1 MANYNVDIAVALKG
15 AKKLTD
21 FNKTVGNTTNQIKSL
36 EHQLKTASKQ
46 QGLLVRSFENL
57 NKVLADAKT
66 NFNAVAS
73 GTKLQEKA
81 ARQLIRAE
89 KDLNKEY
96 RQRDLLLQRLRGTG
110 PMNLPGTGVG
120 RDPVASSI
128 ERRRRKLMRGANKN
142 SPHSRPIGPGEA
154 VPANLRSPLP
164 PRSDVFLSSPL
175 PPRSPLPQRS
185 SIEPGQSLFGQSV
198 NIEGR
203 SLQIQRE
210 QFELQSKLGQ
220 MEIRSLKNK
229 RKDLTFEEL
238 ITRNIEKQTKLEKS
252 NEIMLSQSSR
262 RRRQRILD
270 NPFNRIRQ
278 GLTGRSRTARA
289 RRGQATSNALIGG
302 AFPLLFGQG
311 LGAAAGGAAGGGA
324 GGLLGGQFGFALSLV
339 GTAVGSSLDRMIQG
353 LKEFGKALD
362 TTEGALK
369 MMTDRNLFS
378 SKAIQK
384 QAEALK
390 RQGRQAELNELVT
403 RDLGNSLGAV
413 AVKDVQKFSTEMEEL
428 SRQFGILT
436 TQFQIL
442 AAGPLAKVVDL
453 INNVVG
459 RQVLESRIS
468 NQLRALEKGDP
479 KAFQQFIKDN
489 PRSAKEFG
497 LGLLSGT
504 LKQQT
509 PLGVVDTDV
518 GPGGFKFGGRSDEQL
533 QTLSGSLD
541 SLLKRSGI
549 DSNLGIGGG
558 DADKV
563 LQVLE
568 AEEGNLRK
576 KQDALQSSFG
586 IESAIAVIK
595 ENNSHLDDKALND
608 LLTKAR
614 RQLEVNDKLKEENF
628 SLQITLD
635 LYNNI
640 ASSIENGIVSA
651 IEGAIE
657 GTRTLG
663 DVARSVFTEI
673 QRSLIRFGVNA
684 FLGGLPGI
692 GGFFRAEGGP
702 VSRGRS
708 YIVGERGPELFTPGS
723 SGMITPNHQ
732 LGGGSTSV
740 VVNVDASGS
749 NVEGDEGEGRAL
761 GLALSAAIETELIKQ
776 KRPGGLLA

>member
-1 MANYNVDIAVALKG
+1 MANYGINLEVKIRAQKLKQFNDNIKKSQDTIKG
-15 AKKLTD
+15 ANQSIDKLA
-21 FNKTVGNTTNQIKSL
+21 KSVNGS
-36 EHQLKTASKQ
+36 AVPSI
-46 QGLLVRSFENL
+46 SNL
-57 NKVLADAKT
+57 NKILNEANKAFRDS
-66 NFNAVAS
+66 AV
-73 GTKLQEKA
+73 GTPQATKA
-81 ARQLIRAE
+81 AENFAKATQLVNETLKQQNQLLEDIQQKQVKRPVLQNKFTTTSSPFAASRDSLGRSNAEINALLDDKADLVMKQQEEAKAVQNALKPTLQGNRLQQQQNAIINKQLDERAE
-89 KDLNKEY
+89 LYMIQNQEIKNIANTIRTKKIKELEAEAKIENEILNARAKRVQLDKDETARRRS
-96 RQRDLLLQRLRGTG
+96 RQSIQRRQDLLEQPGARFARFRRGRT
-110 PMNLPGTGVG
+110 
-120 RDPVASSI
+120 
-128 ERRRRKLMRGANKN
+128 RGDRA
-142 SPHSRPIGPGEA
+142 
-154 VPANLRSPLP
+154 
-164 PRSDVFLSSPL
+164 
-175 PPRSPLPQRS
+175 
-185 SIEPGQSLFGQSV
+185 
-198 NIEGR
+198 
-203 SLQIQRE
+203 
-210 QFELQSKLGQ
+210 
-220 MEIRSLKNK
+220 IRS
-229 RKDLTFEEL
+229 
-238 ITRNIEKQTKLEKS
+238 
-252 NEIMLSQSSR
+252 
-262 RRRQRILD
+262 
-270 NPFNRIRQ
+270 
-278 GLTGRSRTARA
+278 
-289 RRGQATSNALIGG
+289 QALSNALIGG

-311 LGAAAGGAAGGGA
+311 LGAAAGGGLGGGA
-324 GGLLGGQFGFALSLV
+324 GGILGGQFGFALSLV
-339 GTAVGSSLDRMIQG
+339 GTSVGAAIDRLIKG
-353 LKEFGKALD
+353 LTEFGKALD

-468 NQLRALEKGDP
+468 NQLRALQKGDP
-479 KAFQQFIKDN
+479 KAFEQFIKEN

-509 PLGVVDTDV
+509 PIGVIDTDV

-533 QTLSGSLD
+533 KTLSGSLD

-563 LQVLE
+563 LQVLQT
-568 AEEGNLRK
+568 EEGNLRK
-576 KQDALQSSFG
+576 KQEALQSSFG

-608 LLTKAR
+608 LTTKAR
-614 RQLEVNDKLKEENF
+614 KQLEVNEKLEKQNF

-640 ASSIENGIVSA
+640 ASSIENGIVTA
-651 IEGAIE
+651 IEGAIQ
-657 GTRTLG
+657 GTKTLG
-663 DVARSVFTEI
+663 DVARSVFAEI
-673 QRSLIRFGVNA
+673 QRSLIRFAVSSA
-684 FLGGLPGI
+684 LGGLPGI
-692 GGFFRAEGGP
+692 GSFFRAEGGP

>member
-1 MANYNVDIAVALKG
+1 VAANYGINLEVRIKAQKLKIFNDRIKNTQDRVAKANKFLNELAKSVDGTAVPSISNLTKSLNEANKAFRDAAVGTPQAKRAAEDYAKASKLVNETLREQNLLLEDAQLKLNKRPGLQNKFTTTSSPFAASRDSLGRTSAEINALLDDRADLVMKQQEEAKAVQNALKPSLQG
-15 AKKLTD
+15 NRLQQQQNTII
-21 FNKTVGNTTNQIKSL
+21 NK
-36 EHQLKTASKQ
+36 QLD
-46 QGLLVRSFENL
+46 E
-57 NKVLADAKT
+57 
-66 NFNAVAS
+66 
-73 GTKLQEKA
+73 
-81 ARQLIRAE
+81 RAE
-89 KDLNKEY
+89 LYMIQNQEIKNIANTIRTKKIKELEAEAKIENEILNARAKRVQLDKDETARRRS
-96 RQRDLLLQRLRGTG
+96 RQSIQRRQDLLEQPGARFARFRRGRT
-110 PMNLPGTGVG
+110 
-120 RDPVASSI
+120 
-128 ERRRRKLMRGANKN
+128 RGDRA
-142 SPHSRPIGPGEA
+142 
-154 VPANLRSPLP
+154 
-164 PRSDVFLSSPL
+164 
-175 PPRSPLPQRS
+175 
-185 SIEPGQSLFGQSV
+185 
-198 NIEGR
+198 
-203 SLQIQRE
+203 
-210 QFELQSKLGQ
+210 
-220 MEIRSLKNK
+220 IRS
-229 RKDLTFEEL
+229 
-238 ITRNIEKQTKLEKS
+238 
-252 NEIMLSQSSR
+252 
-262 RRRQRILD
+262 
-270 NPFNRIRQ
+270 
-278 GLTGRSRTARA
+278 
-289 RRGQATSNALIGG
+289 QALSNALIGG

-311 LGAAAGGAAGGGA
+311 LGAAAGGGLGGGA
-324 GGLLGGQFGFALSLV
+324 GGILGGQFGFALSLV
-339 GTAVGSSLDRMIQG
+339 GTSVGSAIDRLIKG
-353 LKEFGKALD
+353 LTEFGKALD

-468 NQLRALEKGDP
+468 NQLRALQKGDP
-479 KAFQQFIKDN
+479 KAFKQFIKEN

-563 LQVLE
+563 LQVLQ

-576 KQDALQSSFG
+576 KQEALQSSFG

-608 LLTKAR
+608 LTTKAR
-614 RQLEVNDKLKEENF
+614 KQLEVNEKLEKENF

>member
-1 MANYNVDIAVALKG
+1 MAANYGINLEVRIKAQKLKIFNDRIKNTQDRVAKANKFLNELAKSVDGTAVPSISNLTKSLNEANKAFRDAAVGTPQAKRAAEDYAKASKLVNETLREQNLLLEDAQLKLNKRPGLQNKFTTTSSPFAASRDSLGRTSAEINALLDDRADLVMKQQEEAKAVQNALKPSLQG
-15 AKKLTD
+15 NRLQQQQNTII
-21 FNKTVGNTTNQIKSL
+21 NK
-36 EHQLKTASKQ
+36 QLD
-46 QGLLVRSFENL
+46 E
-57 NKVLADAKT
+57 
-66 NFNAVAS
+66 
-73 GTKLQEKA
+73 
-81 ARQLIRAE
+81 RAE
-89 KDLNKEY
+89 LYMIQNQEIKNIANTIRTKKIKELEAEAKIENEILNARAKRVQLDKDETARRRS
-96 RQRDLLLQRLRGTG
+96 RQSIQRRQDLLEQPGARFARFRRGRT
-110 PMNLPGTGVG
+110 
-120 RDPVASSI
+120 
-128 ERRRRKLMRGANKN
+128 RGDRA
-142 SPHSRPIGPGEA
+142 
-154 VPANLRSPLP
+154 
-164 PRSDVFLSSPL
+164 
-175 PPRSPLPQRS
+175 
-185 SIEPGQSLFGQSV
+185 
-198 NIEGR
+198 
-203 SLQIQRE
+203 
-210 QFELQSKLGQ
+210 
-220 MEIRSLKNK
+220 IRS
-229 RKDLTFEEL
+229 
-238 ITRNIEKQTKLEKS
+238 
-252 NEIMLSQSSR
+252 
-262 RRRQRILD
+262 
-270 NPFNRIRQ
+270 
-278 GLTGRSRTARA
+278 
-289 RRGQATSNALIGG
+289 QALSNALIGG

-311 LGAAAGGAAGGGA
+311 LGAAAGGGLGGGA
-324 GGLLGGQFGFALSLV
+324 GGILGGQFGFALSLV
-339 GTAVGSSLDRMIQG
+339 GTSVGAALDRLVQG
-353 LKEFGKALD
+353 LNDFGKALK
-362 TTEGALK
+362 TTDGALK
-369 MMTDRNLFS
+369 LMTERNLFS
-378 SKAIQK
+378 SKAIEK

-390 RQGRQAELNELVT
+390 RQGRQAELNELIT
-403 RDLGNSLGAV
+403 RDLSNSLGAV

-468 NQLRALEKGDP
+468 NQLRALQKGDP
-479 KAFQQFIKDN
+479 KAFKQFIKEN

-563 LQVLE
+563 LQVLQ

-576 KQDALQSSFG
+576 KQEALQSSFG

-608 LLTKAR
+608 LTTKAR
-614 RQLEVNDKLKEENF
+614 KQLEVNEKLEKENF

>member
-1 MANYNVDIAVALKG
+1 MANYGINIDVKVKAQQLQKFNKEISATKLKVIAANRQIDNFAKTFSGIAVPSIQNFEKALARANEAFREVAVGTPQAKRAAEDFAKATKLVNETLREQNLLLEDAQLKHNKRPGLQNKFTTTSSPFAASRDSLGRSNAEINALLDDKADLVMKQQEEAKAVQNALKPTLQG
-15 AKKLTD
+15 NRLQQQQNAII
-21 FNKTVGNTTNQIKSL
+21 NK
-36 EHQLKTASKQ
+36 QLD
-46 QGLLVRSFENL
+46 E
-57 NKVLADAKT
+57 
-66 NFNAVAS
+66 
-73 GTKLQEKA
+73 
-81 ARQLIRAE
+81 RAE
-89 KDLNKEY
+89 LYMIQNQEIKNIANTIRTKKIKELEAEAKIENEILNARAKRVQLDKDETARRRS
-96 RQRDLLLQRLRGTG
+96 RQSIQRRQDLLEQPGARFARFRRGRT
-110 PMNLPGTGVG
+110 
-120 RDPVASSI
+120 
-128 ERRRRKLMRGANKN
+128 RGDRA
-142 SPHSRPIGPGEA
+142 
-154 VPANLRSPLP
+154 
-164 PRSDVFLSSPL
+164 
-175 PPRSPLPQRS
+175 
-185 SIEPGQSLFGQSV
+185 
-198 NIEGR
+198 
-203 SLQIQRE
+203 
-210 QFELQSKLGQ
+210 
-220 MEIRSLKNK
+220 IRS
-229 RKDLTFEEL
+229 
-238 ITRNIEKQTKLEKS
+238 
-252 NEIMLSQSSR
+252 
-262 RRRQRILD
+262 
-270 NPFNRIRQ
+270 
-278 GLTGRSRTARA
+278 
-289 RRGQATSNALIGG
+289 QALSNALIGG

-311 LGAAAGGAAGGGA
+311 LGAAAGGGLGGGA
-324 GGLLGGQFGFALSLV
+324 GGILGGQFGFALSLV
-339 GTAVGSSLDRMIQG
+339 GTSVGAAIDRLIKG
-353 LKEFGKALD
+353 LTEFGKALD

-468 NQLRALEKGDP
+468 NQLRALQKGDP
-479 KAFQQFIKDN
+479 KAFEQFIKEN

-509 PLGVVDTDV
+509 PIGVIDTDV

-533 QTLSGSLD
+533 KTLSGSLD

-563 LQVLE
+563 LQVLQT
-568 AEEGNLRK
+568 EEGNLRK
-576 KQDALQSSFG
+576 KQEALQSSFG

-608 LLTKAR
+608 LTTKAR
-614 RQLEVNDKLKEENF
+614 KQLEVNEKLEKQNF

-640 ASSIENGIVSA
+640 ASSIENGIVTA
-651 IEGAIE
+651 IEGAIQ
-657 GTRTLG
+657 GTKTLG
-663 DVARSVFTEI
+663 DVARSVFAEI
-673 QRSLIRFGVNA
+673 QRSLIRFAVSSA
-684 FLGGLPGI
+684 LGGLPGI
-692 GGFFRAEGGP
+692 GSFFRAEGGP

>member
-1 MANYNVDIAVALKG
+1 VANYGINLEVKIRAQKLKQFNDNIKKSQDTIKG
-15 AKKLTD
+15 ANQSIDKLA
-21 FNKTVGNTTNQIKSL
+21 KSVNGS
-36 EHQLKTASKQ
+36 AVPSI
-46 QGLLVRSFENL
+46 SNL
-57 NKVLADAKT
+57 NKILNEANKAFRDS
-66 NFNAVAS
+66 AV
-73 GTKLQEKA
+73 GTPQATKA
-81 ARQLIRAE
+81 AENFAKATQLVNETLKQQNQLLEDIQQKQVKRPVLQNKFTTTSSPFAASRDSLGRSNAEINALLDDKADLVMKQQEEAKAVQNALKPTLQGNRLQQQQNAIINKQLDERAE
-89 KDLNKEY
+89 LYMIQNQEIKNIANTIRTKKIKELEAEAKIENEILNARAKRVQLDKDETARRRS
-96 RQRDLLLQRLRGTG
+96 RQSIQRRQDLLEQPGARFARFRRGRT
-110 PMNLPGTGVG
+110 
-120 RDPVASSI
+120 
-128 ERRRRKLMRGANKN
+128 RGDRA
-142 SPHSRPIGPGEA
+142 
-154 VPANLRSPLP
+154 
-164 PRSDVFLSSPL
+164 
-175 PPRSPLPQRS
+175 
-185 SIEPGQSLFGQSV
+185 
-198 NIEGR
+198 
-203 SLQIQRE
+203 
-210 QFELQSKLGQ
+210 
-220 MEIRSLKNK
+220 IRS
-229 RKDLTFEEL
+229 
-238 ITRNIEKQTKLEKS
+238 
-252 NEIMLSQSSR
+252 
-262 RRRQRILD
+262 
-270 NPFNRIRQ
+270 
-278 GLTGRSRTARA
+278 
-289 RRGQATSNALIGG
+289 QALSNALIGG

-311 LGAAAGGAAGGGA
+311 LGAAAGGGLGGGA
-324 GGLLGGQFGFALSLV
+324 GGILGGQFGFALSLV
-339 GTAVGSSLDRMIQG
+339 GTSVGAAIDRLIKG
-353 LKEFGKALD
+353 LTEFGKALD

-468 NQLRALEKGDP
+468 NQLRALQKGDP
-479 KAFQQFIKDN
+479 KAFEQFIKEN

-509 PLGVVDTDV
+509 PIGVIDTDV

-533 QTLSGSLD
+533 KTLSGSLD

-563 LQVLE
+563 LQVLQT
-568 AEEGNLRK
+568 EEGNLRK
-576 KQDALQSSFG
+576 KQEALQSSFG

-608 LLTKAR
+608 LTTKAR
-614 RQLEVNDKLKEENF
+614 KQLEVNEKLEKQNF

-640 ASSIENGIVSA
+640 ASSIENGIVTA
-651 IEGAIE
+651 IEGAIQ
-657 GTRTLG
+657 GTKTLG
-663 DVARSVFTEI
+663 DVARSVFAEI
-673 QRSLIRFGVNA
+673 QRSLIRFAVSSA
-684 FLGGLPGI
+684 LGGLPGI
-692 GGFFRAEGGP
+692 GSFFRAEGGP